1 MKLKELSLTFDPT
14 NSAKIEEE
22 MKSYKDQNVLLSQQ
36 IETLERESR
45 LKTQRKARLDKDLEK
60 LKISLRSMEN
70 QLAAKKIR
78 LSKLKAKRQ

>member
-1 MKLKELSLTFDPT
+1 
-14 NSAKIEEE
+14 

>member
-70 QLAAKKIR
+70 
-78 LSKLKAKRQ
+78 